1 MAGSKVTVG
10 NVEIVSLLDTPME
23 FPWAAFF
30 PNNSQQDF
38 DPYRDRYPGSY
49 AGDGKFRTYAHCYAL
64 RSQSKTVLVD
74 TGVGPGPH
82 NFLGGSRGHLAEE
95 MNAKGVSPESVD
107 IVVSTHLHPDHV
119 GWNLTPDKVTT
130 FPKARYWVPQED
142 WDHFSA
148 KDAAAQNP
156 HMGASVLPLKDLGV
170 LDLFSG
176 EKAITPELTTYPT
189 PGHTPGHTSIM
200 VSSAG
205 ERAII
210 TGDLA
215 HHPAQVD
222 RTEWCSGADGDPA
235 TAVETRSKVF
245 DQLEAD
251 GLLAAIC
258 HFPDPGFGKLVRLEG
273 KRVWQAL

>member
-1 MAGSKVTVG
+1 MAGAKVTVG

-23 FPWAAFF
+23 FDWGMFF
-30 PNNSQQDF
+30 PRNDRTDF
-38 DPYRDRYPGSY
+38 DPFRDRYPGSY

-64 RSQSKTVLVD
+64 RSEGQTVLVD
-74 TGVGPGPH
+74 TGLGPGPIA
-82 NFLGGSRGHLAEE
+82 FLGGIRGHLVEE
-95 MNAKGVSPESVD
+95 MNAKGVPPDSVN
-107 IVVSTHLHPDHV
+107 VVVFTHLHGDHV
-119 GWNLTPDKVTT
+119 GWNLTPDNEPT
-130 FPKARYWVPQED
+130 FPGARYLVPQGD
-142 WDHFSA
+142 WDYFTKA
-148 KDAAAQNP
+148 DVAAQNP
-156 HMGASVLPLKDLGV
+156 QIGASVLPLQAVGV

-205 ERAII
+205 ERALV

-222 RTEWCSGADGDPA
+222 RSEWCSGFDGDPA
-235 TAVETRSKVF
+235 QAVETRNRVF
-245 DQLEAD
+245 DRLEAD

-258 HFPDPGFGKLVRLEG
+258 HFPDPGFGKLVRLQG
-273 KRVWQAL
+273 RRVWQAL

>member
-1 MAGSKVTVG
+1 MAGAKVTVG
-10 NVEIVSLLDTPME
+10 NVEIVSLLDTAME

-38 DPYRDRYPGSY
+38 DPYKDRYPDSY
-49 AGDGKFRTYAHCYAL
+49 ASDGKFRTYAHCYAL
-64 RSQSKTVLVD
+64 RSQGKTVLVD
-74 TGVGPGPH
+74 TGIGPGM
-82 NFLGGSRGHLAEE
+82 GGRLLEE
-95 MNAKGVSPESVD
+95 MKSKGVAPDSVD
-107 IVVSTHLHPDHV
+107 IVVFTHLHPDHV
-119 GWNLTPDKVTT
+119 GWNLTPDKAPT
-130 FPKARYWVPQED
+130 FSNARYWIPQGD
-142 WDHFSA
+142 WDFFTKPDVAS
-148 KDAAAQNP
+148 QNP
-156 HMGASVLPLKDLGV
+156 HIGAAVLPLKEDGLI
-170 LDLFSG
+170 DLFSG
-176 EKAITPELTTYPT
+176 EKAVTSELTTYPT

-205 ERAII
+205 ERALV

-222 RTEWCSGADGDPA
+222 RTEWSCGFDGDPA

-273 KRVWQAL
+273 KRVWQAI

>member
-1 MAGSKVTVG
+1 MAGAKVTVG

-38 DPYRDRYPGSY
+38 DPYKDRYPGSY
-49 AGDGKFRTYAHCYAL
+49 ASDGKFRTYAHCYAL
-64 RSQSKTVLVD
+64 RSQGKTVLVD
-74 TGVGPGPH
+74 TAIGPGM
-82 NFLGGSRGHLAEE
+82 GGRLLEE
-95 MNAKGVSPESVD
+95 MNSKGIPLDSVD
-107 IVVSTHLHPDHV
+107 IVIFTHLHPDHV
-119 GWNLTPDKVTT
+119 GWNRTADNAPT
-130 FPKARYWVPQED
+130 FSNARYWIPQGD
-142 WDHFSA
+142 WDYFTKPEVAS
-148 KDAAAQNP
+148 QNP
-156 HMGASVLPLKDLGV
+156 HIGAAVLPLKEDGLI
-170 LDLFSG
+170 DLFSG
-176 EKAITPELTTYPT
+176 EKEITPELTTYPT
-189 PGHTPGHTSIM
+189 PGHTPGHTSII

-222 RTEWCSGADGDPA
+222 HTEWCCGFDGDPA
-235 TAVETRSKVF
+235 TAVETRGKVF
-245 DQLEAD
+245 DQLEAEW
-251 GLLAAIC
+251 LLAAIC